1 MARKKTATKRR
12 RELFL
17 AKLRAT
23 GSVTA
28 AADAG
33 ELVRSSWYRLKER
46 DEEFGEAWD
55 DSELA
60 YLDGLEAVAIRRSVV
75 GETESRP
82 YTNYDKD
89 GNKTTRFHNVVTKS
103 DTLLLATLKA
113 RHPAYKEK
121 RSVELTSPDG
131 SMSPSTAVA
140 DYSNLTNEELRTL
153 VELERKARGGES
165 AAT

>member
-1 MARKKTATKRR
+1 VARKKTATKRR
-12 RELFL
+12 RGLFL

-33 ELVRSSWYRLKER
+33 ELVRSSWYRIKER
-46 DEEFGEAWD
+46 DEEFSEAWD
-55 DSELA
+55 DAELA
-60 YLDGLEAVAIRRSVV
+60 YLDGLEAVAIRRAVV
-75 GETESRP
+75 GETESKP
-82 YTNYDKD
+82 YTNYEKD
-89 GNKTTRFHNVVTKS
+89 GNKTTRFRDVVTKS

-121 RSVELTSPDG
+121 KTLELTSPDG
-131 SMSPSTAVA
+131 TLKQNTAVA

-153 VELERKARGGES
+153 VELERKARGGET
-165 AAT
+165 ARA